1 MMSNLRTK
9 MTQDM
14 IVRGLAKGTQKAY
27 LLAVT
32 ELSDYYDQRN
42 PATLSKQELL
52 DYLIHL
58 SQERGLAYGTC
69 NGRVHALRFF
79 YQVTLGRTDI
89 ELMLPRA
96 KEPSK
101 LPVIWS
107 QQDIRN
113 LLKAAPSQ
121 RARVLLKTAY
131 GTGLRVSEAIRLK
144 TSDIDSQRMTVRVEQ
159 GKRSKDRYTLLS
171 NDLLLELRAY
181 WATHRCDPWLF
192 PGQGRRGPISRTS
205 AHRLFH
211 EAKAGAGITKP
222 GGIHSLRHAFAT
234 HLLEAGTDLYT
245 IQRLLGHNSIQ
256 TTMRYFKLSRNHM
269 RNTRSP
275 LDRLGDEPNQDQEP

>member
-1 MMSNLRTK
+1 MSNLRTK

-14 IVRGLAKGTQKAY
+14 IVRGLAKSTQNAY
-27 LLAVT
+27 LHAVT
-32 ELSDYYDQRN
+32 ELSAYYDHRN

-52 DYLIHL
+52 DYLLYL
-58 SQERGLAYGTC
+58 SQERGLTWGTC

-79 YQVTLGRTDI
+79 YHVTLGRSDV
-89 ELMLPRA
+89 ELVLPRA

-113 LLKAAPSQ
+113 LLKAAPTQ
-121 RARVLLKTAY
+121 RSRVLLKTAY

-144 TSDIDSQRMTVRVEQ
+144 TTDIDSQRMTVRVEQ
-159 GKRSKDRYTLLS
+159 GKRNKDRYTLLS
-171 NDLLLELRAY
+171 NELLLELRAY
-181 WATHRCDPWLF
+181 WATHRCTPWLF
-192 PGQGRRGPISRTS
+192 PNRRRTAPISRTS

-211 EAKAGAGITKP
+211 EAKARAGITKP
-222 GGIHSLRHAFAT
+222 GGIHTLRHAFAT

-256 TTMRYFKLSRNHM
+256 TTLRYFKLSCHHLRE
-269 RNTRSP
+269 TRSP
-275 LDRLGDEPNQDQEP
+275 LDYLSNDPDQAS

>member
-1 MMSNLRTK
+1 MSTLRTK

-52 DYLIHL
+52 DYLVHL

-79 YQVTLGRTDI
+79 YHVTLGRTDVA
-89 ELMLPRA
+89 LVLPRA

-113 LLKAAPSQ
+113 LLQAAPDQ

-131 GTGLRVSEAIRLK
+131 GTGMRVSEMVQLK
-144 TSDIDSQRMTVRVEQ
+144 TTDIDSQRMSVRVEQ
-159 GKRSKDRYTLLS
+159 GKRNKDRYTLLS
-171 NDLLLELRAY
+171 NELLLELRAY

-192 PGQGRRGPISRTS
+192 PGQGRRGPLSRTS
-205 AHRLFH
+205 AHRIFH
-211 EAKAGAGITKP
+211 EAKALAGITQP
-222 GGIHSLRHAFAT
+222 GGIHTLRHAFAT

-256 TTMRYFKLSRNHM
+256 TTLRYFKLSRNHL
-269 RNTRSP
+269 RETRSP
-275 LDRLGDEPNQDQEP
+275 LDRLSDNLDQEP